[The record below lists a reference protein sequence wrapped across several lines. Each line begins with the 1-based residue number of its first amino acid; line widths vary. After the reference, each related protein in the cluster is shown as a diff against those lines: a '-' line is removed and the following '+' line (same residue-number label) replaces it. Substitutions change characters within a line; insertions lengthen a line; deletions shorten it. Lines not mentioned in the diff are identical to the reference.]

1 MKRDRPSVLMV
12 AYTDYASDPR
22 VIREAE
28 AALSAGF
35 AVDFL
40 ALRRQ
45 GDRNIELVR
54 GVRVFHLNQR
64 RYRGGGHVNYLFAY
78 LQFFVRCFFKATW
91 LFFKN
96 RYAVIHVNNMPDF
109 LVFCSLIPKICGAKI
124 ILDIHDPMPNTFASK
139 FGENHYG
146 FFYHLLL
153 WQERLSA
160 WYADKTLTVHE
171 PVKHGILVKHGLNP
185 DSIQVVANFADDE
198 LFPLQD
204 SYSIDGKLRLVF
216 HGTILERYGLG
227 NVVLAVSRL
236 KRRENISVRIIG
248 EGDFSTELSKMIA
261 ALGLHETVHFLNC
274 VYPLPEIPLL
284 ISDCNLG
291 LVPLEMS
298 SATNYGLPLKLL
310 EYTSLGLPS
319 LTIRNA
325 AISYYFGQD
334 DCLFYDPEDADS
346 LRRVFESLADNPEIL
361 LRYRQRAIALRE
373 KFRWS
378 VEKQKYISI
387 LHELCN
393 EPGVTPVAATAGLNS
408 P

>member
-1 MKRDRPSVLMV
+1 MKQGRPSVLMV

-45 GDRNIELVR
+45 GDPNIALVR

-96 RYAVIHVNNMPDF
+96 RYAVVHVNNMPDF
-109 LVFCSLIPKICGAKI
+109 LVFCSLIPKICGARI

-146 FFYHLLL
+146 FFYYLLL

-185 DSIQVVANFADDE
+185 DSIHVVANFADDE
-198 LFPLQD
+198 LFQLQH

-216 HGTILERYGLG
+216 HGTILKRYGLG

-261 ALGLHETVHFLNC
+261 ALRLQETVHFINY
-274 VYPLPEIPLL
+274 VYPLQQIPAL

-310 EYTSLGLPS
+310 RYHFAWSSVTYHQERGYRLLLWAGRLP
-319 LTIRNA
+319 
-325 AISYYFGQD
+325 
-334 DCLFYDPEDADS
+334 
-346 LRRVFESLADNPEIL
+346 L
-361 LRYRQRAIALRE
+361 LRSGRRRLITPRFGKPRRQPGDTPSISTASNCTSREVPLERGKAKIHFHPARAMQRACCRN
-373 KFRWS
+373 R
-378 VEKQKYISI
+378 
-387 LHELCN
+387 
-393 EPGVTPVAATAGLNS
+393 
-408 P
+408 

>member
-1 MKRDRPSVLMV
+1 MKQGRPSVLMV

-45 GDRNIELVR
+45 GNPNIALVR

-96 RYAVIHVNNMPDF
+96 RYTVIHVNNMPDF
-109 LVFCSLIPKICGAKI
+109 LVFLFPHPENLRCENYPRYPRPDAEHLCFEVRRESLR
-124 ILDIHDPMPNTFASK
+124 
-139 FGENHYG
+139 
-146 FFYHLLL
+146 LLL
-153 WQERLSA
+153 SFAPVARAPECMVCRQNSYR
-160 WYADKTLTVHE
+160 YHE

-185 DSIQVVANFADDE
+185 DSIHVVANFADDE
-198 LFPLQD
+198 LFQLQH

-248 EGDFSTELSKMIA
+248 K
-261 ALGLHETVHFLNC
+261 
-274 VYPLPEIPLL
+274 
-284 ISDCNLG
+284 
-291 LVPLEMS
+291 
-298 SATNYGLPLKLL
+298 
-310 EYTSLGLPS
+310 
-319 LTIRNA
+319 
-325 AISYYFGQD
+325 AILAPNF
-334 DCLFYDPEDADS
+334 
-346 LRRVFESLADNPEIL
+346 RR
-361 LRYRQRAIALRE
+361 
-373 KFRWS
+373 
-378 VEKQKYISI
+378 
-387 LHELCN
+387 
-393 EPGVTPVAATAGLNS
+393 
-408 P
+408 

>member
-1 MKRDRPSVLMV
+1 MKQGRPSVLMV

-45 GDRNIELVR
+45 GDPNIALVR

-64 RYRGGGHVNYLFAY
+64 RYRGGRPVNYLLAY

-96 RYAVIHVNNMPDF
+96 RYAVVHVNNMPDF
-109 LVFCSLIPKICGAKI
+109 LVFCSLIPKICGARV

-185 DSIQVVANFADDE
+185 DSIHVVANFADDE
-198 LFPLQD
+198 LFQLQH

-216 HGTILERYGLG
+216 HGTILKRYGLG

-261 ALGLHETVHFLNC
+261 ALRLQETVHLINY
-274 VYPLPEIPLL
+274 VYPLQQIPALYPTAT
-284 ISDCNLG
+284 
-291 LVPLEMS
+291 LVWCPW
-298 SATNYGLPLKLL
+298 
-310 EYTSLGLPS
+310 
-319 LTIRNA
+319 R
-325 AISYYFGQD
+325 
-334 DCLFYDPEDADS
+334 C
-346 LRRVFESLADNPEIL
+346 LRRPI
-361 LRYRQRAIALRE
+361 
-373 KFRWS
+373 
-378 VEKQKYISI
+378 
-387 LHELCN
+387 
-393 EPGVTPVAATAGLNS
+393 TACH
-408 P
+408 